1 MTDQQIKWAAQH
13 DWYVGHGVNVENQL
27 FIRVK
32 EDTLM
37 QDPEF
42 GTTYGRDVH
51 DFTDYQALRAW
62 AGY

>member
-13 DWYVGHGVNVENQL
+13 DWYVGHGVNVENKL

-32 EDTLM
+32 ERLVD
-37 QDPEF
+37 DI
-42 GTTYGRDVH
+42 GYYDVTYDL
-51 DFTDYQALRAW
+51 TDYQALRAW